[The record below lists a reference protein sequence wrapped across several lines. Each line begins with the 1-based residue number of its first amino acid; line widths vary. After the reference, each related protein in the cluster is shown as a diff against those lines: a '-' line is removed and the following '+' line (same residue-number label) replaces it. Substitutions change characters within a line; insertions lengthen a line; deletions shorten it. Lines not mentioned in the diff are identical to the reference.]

1 MRWLVVALV
10 AVVMLVQY
18 RLWMSP
24 DGVREV
30 MQLREAVAVQQAEND
45 ELRRRNGE
53 LAAEVRDLKQGYV
66 ALEERARADLGL
78 IGRDETYYQVVP
90 NATPAAAP
98 APQSVPAAPEPTRTA
113 AR

>member
-1 MRWLVVALV
+1 MKWLVVALM
-10 AVVMLVQY
+10 VVVLLVQY

-30 MQLREAVAVQQAEND
+30 MQLREAVAVQRTQNE
-45 ELRRRNGE
+45 ELMRRNRE

-78 IGRDETYYQVVP
+78 IARDETYYQVVP
-90 NATPAAAP
+90 RTAPAATAP
-98 APQSVPAAPEPTRTA
+98 ATVPDAEVSTRTA